1 MEACKVDIYQFDS
14 AEFESEVQ
22 ILIGPVLDQD
32 RVRNREIRV
41 SSNIRKLSRIESI
54 VGEMDEYGRT
64 GRMFLGVVCVLVL
77 AVMEVIKERGLAD
90 LLGPCDDN
98 VDGDRDR
105 LRTLQ

>member
-1 MEACKVDIYQFDS
+1 
-14 AEFESEVQ
+14 
-22 ILIGPVLDQD
+22 
-32 RVRNREIRV
+32 
-41 SSNIRKLSRIESI
+41 
-54 VGEMDEYGRT
+54 MDEYGRT

-77 AVMEVIKERGLAD
+77 AVMEVIEERGLAD